1 MPKCQIILLEV
12 GCDLILYGGPAAM
25 QPLVA
30 LGRHR
35 GVLLHARQ
43 RLVLGDSE
51 LEELGLGEPMASC
64 LEEAD
69 VPVERLASRE
79 HVLRLGDRRRMLR
92 QEALEEGHQG
102 LSLSSFEPALLCL
115 TLP

>member
-1 MPKCQIILLEV
+1 MPKCQIIWLGAA

-30 LGRHR
+30 LGRHL
-35 GVLLHARQ
+35 GVLLQARQ

-69 VPVERLASRE
+69 VPVERPASRE
-79 HVLRLGDRRRMLR
+79 HVLRLGDRRRVLR
-92 QEALEEGHQG
+92 LEEGHQG
-102 LSLSSFEPALLCL
+102 LSLSSFEPG
-115 TLP
+115 